1 MFFLQTNAKINNCA
15 IIGYVEIPSGDEEAL
30 KYAVANVGPISA
42 AVDAGKKSF
51 QHYKD
56 GIYYEPECGNTLDDL
71 NHAILIVGY
80 GVEPSGEKYWLV
92 KNSYGPAWGIGG
104 YFKLARDAKNHCGI
118 ATQAFYPL
126 V

>member
-1 MFFLQTNAKINNCA
+1 MKFSSARTCNFSSL
-15 IIGYVEIPSGDEEAL
+15 GYVEIPSGDEDAL
-30 KYAVANVGPISA
+30 KHAVANIGPISA
-42 AVDAGKKSF
+42 AIDAGKKSF

-56 GIYYEPECGNTLDDL
+56 GIYFEPECGNTLDDL

-80 GVEPSGEKYWLV
+80 GVEASGDKYWLV

-104 YFKLARDAKNHCGI
+104 YFKLARDSNNHCGI